1 MRCPTCKTIV
11 GPWRTFFLGD
21 DCFVCSK
28 CGAILVRVKQRLE
41 PGPLLKIVYMT
52 LGLLAFKALSSEI
65 EIWQAFIVLVVLV
78 IFADWLFVKLRVKNV
93 LKKTDG

>member
-1 MRCPTCKTIV
+1 
-11 GPWRTFFLGD
+11 
-21 DCFVCSK
+21 
-28 CGAILVRVKQRLE
+28 
-41 PGPLLKIVYMT
+41 MT

-78 IFADWLFVKLRVKNV
+78 IFADWLFVKLQVKNV